1 LIFTIIIHII
11 ITYIIDTNNPQY
23 NEELG
28 YEDSCHIV
36 NTNDPQYNK
45 ELEYEDAHQFEV
57 HTFKIFT

>member
-1 LIFTIIIHII
+1 LIFT

-28 YEDSCHIV
+28 YEDSCRIV